1 MKPMTRAQ
9 LDAWADE
16 RDLTVRVMT
25 GLDAALVGVAQ
36 VFTNEPIAVYSYRGI
51 IKELVSQGMTPE
63 EADEY
68 FRFNIQGA
76 YVGEGTPAV
85 MYDNKD
91 VDNGSI

>member
-1 MKPMTRAQ
+1 
-9 LDAWADE
+9 
-16 RDLTVRVMT
+16 
-25 GLDAALVGVAQ
+25 
-36 VFTNEPIAVYSYRGI
+36 VYSYRGI